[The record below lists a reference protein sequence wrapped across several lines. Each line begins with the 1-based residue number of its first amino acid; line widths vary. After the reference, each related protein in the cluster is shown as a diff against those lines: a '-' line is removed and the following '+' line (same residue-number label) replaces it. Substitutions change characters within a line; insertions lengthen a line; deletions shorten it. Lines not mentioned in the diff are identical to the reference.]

1 MSGAPSNSR
10 SRMSHAPSP
19 IDRRTMLGT
28 IGLAGAALATSP
40 VAAGS
45 VPALFP
51 TTTTHLSPDQLGWN
65 AANGEFVLPALPY
78 AANALEPHID
88 AETMTIHHTKHH
100 AAYVAGLNKALKAL
114 AQIRDQQAEPWQ
126 IKYWSRE
133 LAFHGAGHLNH
144 TLFWTVM
151 APSGAGGGGQP
162 SGTLAAAITADL
174 GSFEKF
180 VGHFK
185 EAARQVEG
193 SGWAWLAVHQLSK
206 KLMVVQAE
214 KQQDMTSWGVT
225 PILGVD
231 VWEHAYYLK
240 YRSDRTAY
248 INAFMNVINWTKVGE
263 LYDAAMRP

>member
-1 MSGAPSNSR
+1 MNTSQSG
-10 SRMSHAPSP
+10 M
-19 IDRRTMLGT
+19 DRRGVLGA
-28 IGLAGAALATSP
+28 IGIGGMAVLSGVAGGSSP
-40 VAAGS
+40 
-45 VPALFP
+45 
-51 TTTTHLSPDQLGWN
+51 THGYAPLSTLGLGPDQLGWD
-65 AANGEFVLPALPY
+65 AAKGEFVLPPLPY

-100 AAYVAGLNKALKAL
+100 AAYVAGLNKALKGL

-133 LAFHGAGHLNH
+133 LAFHSAGHLNH
-144 TLFWTVM
+144 TLFWNIM
-151 APSGAGGGGQP
+151 APASAAGGQP
-162 SGTLAAAITADL
+162 AGSLAAAITTDL

-193 SGWAWLAVHQLSK
+193 SGWAWLAVHHLSK
-206 KLMVVQAE
+206 KLVIMQAE

-240 YRSDRTAY
+240 YRSDRGAY
-248 INAFMNVINWTKVGE
+248 INAFMNVINWTKVSE
-263 LYDAAMRP
+263 LYSAATGK